1 MIISLTGFMGCGK
14 SSVGRKLSQLLCCR
28 FMDLDQVIEEKAG
41 RSIPEIFA
49 SEGEAAF
56 RAMER
61 DALAEIL
68 DSDSN
73 ESTLVLAL
81 GGGAVMQAEC
91 EKMITERT
99 RCFYL
104 KASVDTLMSHL
115 ANEAS
120 GRPLLADNQDLSA
133 LRKQICDLMELRS
146 ATYERCA
153 AVIVITDD
161 KSIEAISDEI
171 IDIIK

>member
-1 MIISLTGFMGCGK
+1 MGCGK

-41 RSIPEIFA
+41 RSIPEFFA
-49 SEGEAAF
+49 SEGEASF
-56 RAMER
+56 RTMEKET
-61 DALAEIL
+61 LAEIL
-68 DSDSN
+68 DSDSC

-91 EKMITERT
+91 EKMVAERT
-99 RCFYL
+99 RCIYL
-104 KASVDTLMSHL
+104 KATVDTLMSHL
-115 ANEAS
+115 ANEAA
-120 GRPLLADNQDLSA
+120 GRPLLAGNQDLSG
-133 LRKQICDLMELRS
+133 LRKRICDLMELRS

-153 AVIVITDD
+153 AAIVITDD
-161 KSIEAISDEI
+161 KSIEAISHEI